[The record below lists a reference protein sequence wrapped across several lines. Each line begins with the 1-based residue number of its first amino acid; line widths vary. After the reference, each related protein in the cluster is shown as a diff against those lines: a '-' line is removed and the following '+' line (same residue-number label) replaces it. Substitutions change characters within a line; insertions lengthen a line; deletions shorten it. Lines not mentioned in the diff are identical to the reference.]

1 MARRERQIPANRLTI
16 IARAEDY
23 ADSREPPVGVGSI
36 VRLNSGSPS
45 CLVVDVGD
53 DGSLVIG
60 YRQQQDDGRIV
71 EMSVPCACVHRVR
84 DLT

>member
-1 MARRERQIPANRLTI
+1 MTRRERQIPANRLTI
-16 IARAEDY
+16 VARAENY
-23 ADSREPPVGVGSI
+23 ADAREPPIGVGTI

-45 CLVVDVGD
+45 CLVVDVDD

-60 YRQQQDDGRIV
+60 YQKQDDGRIV
-71 EMSVPCACVHRVR
+71 EISVPCACVHRVR